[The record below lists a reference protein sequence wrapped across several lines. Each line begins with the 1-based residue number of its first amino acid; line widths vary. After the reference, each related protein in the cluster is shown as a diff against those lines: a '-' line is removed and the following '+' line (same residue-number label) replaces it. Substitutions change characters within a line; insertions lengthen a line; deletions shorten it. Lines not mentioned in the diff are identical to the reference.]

1 MLKLVIFDVDGT
13 LIDSENIW
21 KKALIETGEKFGML
35 NLGETLFPKIIGK
48 SGVEEESILR
58 KSIPN
63 NVYYDFVNFWR
74 QLGLRMLSEN
84 IPEKPGLHEIIE
96 YVKRKGLLIGVGTA
110 TDRIS
115 TVNRLKQID
124 VLKDIDYMICGDE
137 IKNKNPCPDI
147 YLKICE
153 YFNVD
158 VEEAIVIED
167 SCVGVEA
174 AYRAG
179 IPCIQVPDVI
189 QSTSLEIEHTLS
201 IAESLIGAIRV
212 IDEKYYME

>member
-1 MLKLVIFDVDGT
+1 MKLKI
-13 LIDSENIW
+13 
-21 KKALIETGEKFGML
+21 
-35 NLGETLFPKIIGK
+35 K
-48 SGVEEESILR
+48 S
-58 KSIPN
+58 
-63 NVYYDFVNFWR
+63 
-74 QLGLRMLSEN
+74 
-84 IPEKPGLHEIIE
+84 H
-96 YVKRKGLLIGVGTA
+96 A
-110 TDRIS
+110 
-115 TVNRLKQID
+115 QIY
-124 VLKDIDYMICGDE
+124 I
-137 IKNKNPCPDI
+137 
-147 YLKICE
+147 LKICE